1 MSAEVCCS
9 VLDVLDFFLRS
20 LEIVLQRML
29 LQWSRRDVMKA
40 WIRISAAERERP
52 EARKFFQMKEGCLSD
67 MFDVLV
73 KGEIGKD
80 DS

>member
-1 MSAEVCCS
+1 M
-9 VLDVLDFFLRS
+9 LQRFGRIGFFL
-20 LEIVLQRML
+20 VLQRML

-40 WIRISAAERERP
+40 WIRISAAERERERP
-52 EARKFFQMKEGCLSD
+52 EARNLFQMKEGCLRD